1 MKLDKEK
8 YTSESLTKV
17 EALLEKVESI
27 IDDENAAQAEVD
39 EMYDQLHQ
47 ALDQLVIKEDVNTN
61 DKVEGD
67 VTVIPT
73 PEKRDTK
80 KMIVLQ
86 QLKLVIQYLFK
97 YWREHY

>member
-1 MKLDKEK
+1 
-8 YTSESLTKV
+8 
-17 EALLEKVESI
+17 
-27 IDDENAAQAEVD
+27 
-39 EMYDQLHQ
+39 MYDQLYQ

-73 PEKRDTK
+73 PEKEIPK
-80 KMIVLQ
+80 SMIVLQ

-97 YWREHY
+97 YLAGTLLISIFRNWNFRKRNNLKRRLGINSKLLLLYK

>member
-39 EMYDQLHQ
+39 EMYEPI
-47 ALDQLVIKEDVNTN
+47 IK
-61 DKVEGD
+61 
-67 VTVIPT
+67 
-73 PEKRDTK
+73 R
-80 KMIVLQ
+80 
-86 QLKLVIQYLFK
+86 
-97 YWREHY
+97 